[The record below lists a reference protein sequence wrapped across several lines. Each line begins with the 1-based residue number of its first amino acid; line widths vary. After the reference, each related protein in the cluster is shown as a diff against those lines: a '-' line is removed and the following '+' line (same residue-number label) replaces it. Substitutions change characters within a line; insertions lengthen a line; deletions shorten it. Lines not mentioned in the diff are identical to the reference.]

1 MELCAPLSDTIVV
14 TLVSPMNESTS
25 SLVADAHDI
34 VREQLA
40 LAWREHIER
49 VQEMLEAQWPER
61 VERTLEETVAG
72 LAARLEE
79 QFQDAF
85 EARVQ
90 EQLESAKAERRAL
103 LDKLNQ
109 SARRLCQFENEAQWA
124 KTLVEATSGFC
135 HHAALF
141 LLIGRALRFAAAR
154 NIDGEAPPYGV
165 PLETAP
171 AFAAAV
177 DTRDTLVAMRS
188 AGEMSE
194 PLAAYLGES
203 DGKFYVIPIATR
215 DAVLALLY
223 ADAPAGNVDS
233 HALELLAAVAGAVR
247 DSRPAPSASGAV
259 LVNIAAPQ
267 QKPEILSW
275 FSLSHQDREL
285 HLKAQ
290 RFARVQMAGIR
301 LYQSEIVKNGRA
313 SRNLYA
319 SLKTEIDAARE
330 GFRRDYLHSS
340 ETMVD
345 YLHLEILRTLA
356 NDDTESLG
364 PDYPGPMV

>member
-1 MELCAPLSDTIVV
+1 
-14 TLVSPMNESTS
+14 MNESTS
-25 SLVADAHDI
+25 ALVADAHDI

-40 LAWREHIER
+40 LAWRRHIER
-49 VQEMLEAQWPER
+49 VQEMLEAQWPEQ

-85 EARVQ
+85 EARLQ
-90 EQLESAKAERRAL
+90 EQLESARAERRLL

-109 SARRLCQFENEAQWA
+109 SARRLRQFENEAQWA
-124 KTLVEATSGFC
+124 KTLVDATSGFC
-135 HHAALF
+135 HRAALF

-154 NIDGEAPPYGV
+154 NVEDPAPASGV

-188 AGEMSE
+188 AGEMSK

-203 DGKFYVIPIATR
+203 AGRFYVIPIATR

-223 ADAPAGNVDS
+223 ADAPAGDVDS

-247 DSRPAPSASGAV
+247 DGRPAAPAPGAALVQLAPS
-259 LVNIAAPQ
+259 Q

-275 FSLSHQDREL
+275 FSLSQQDREL

-290 RFARVQMAGIR
+290 RFARVQVAGIR
-301 LYQSEIVKNGRA
+301 LYQSETVKKARA
-313 SRNLYA
+313 SRSLYA
-319 SLKTEIDAARE
+319 SLQAEIDAARE
-330 GFRRDYLHSS
+330 AFRRDYLHSS

-356 NDDTESLG
+356 NDDAESLG